1 MLQQLRCDPL
11 FSMSGLAWDLSRGN
25 AQLVMSQW
33 HYDAWRCSHAQATD
47 LSHSNKFYNQTR
59 STLGVSKTS
68 AVAAGFCVSRSTS
81 ETRHPSLYLSSG
93 AANTASSVSPATLS
107 TGSNRKA
114 ASICSA
120 DAFAEFAV
128 TGSSRVLYSFFQV

>member
-1 MLQQLRCDPL
+1 ML
-11 FSMSGLAWDLSRGN
+11 S
-25 AQLVMSQW
+25 
-33 HYDAWRCSHAQATD
+33 
-47 LSHSNKFYNQTR
+47 
-59 STLGVSKTS
+59 VSDTS
-68 AVAAGFCVSRSTS
+68 AVSAGSCASRSTPG
-81 ETRHPSLYLSSG
+81 TRHPSLSLNLSSG
-93 AANTASSVSPATLS
+93 AYSNASSVSPATLS